1 MADKIRV
8 TVVYEY
14 TPDMEDY
21 PGCGDVHAAARL
33 DADEND
39 IRHYP
44 EAYDDDIVSVVYEG
58 ILG

>member
-14 TPDMEDY
+14 EPDMKDY
-21 PGCGDVHAAARL
+21 PGCEDVHAAARL
-33 DADEND
+33 DAGEND

-44 EAYDDDIVSVVYEG
+44 EAYDGDIVSVVYEG
-58 ILG
+58 IHG